1 MKSFVVFLIGFSLT
15 ACGTS
20 SEPNY
25 YALSPT
31 SGATQR
37 VVPHLVEI
45 RKPGLAGYLDRDVI
59 VKKITDHKLK
69 VSADDQWGEP
79 LADMLGRVVAEN
91 LSTRIPSSVF
101 FSEGGA
107 LEMSPDSL
115 VEINVERM
123 DVGDEG
129 DVVLVAQVAVEPV
142 KGSGPKASK
151 TVTLRAPCSGS
162 TESIV
167 SAASNVVGQLSDVV
181 VALLQTPPQPASPET
196 KPNAGAPAAAVSSE
210 N

>member
-1 MKSFVVFLIGFSLT
+1 VKSLLAFLIALPLLG
-15 ACGTS
+15 CGTS

-31 SGATQR
+31 PGATQL
-37 VVPHLVEI
+37 VAPHLVEI
-45 RKPGLAGYLDRDVI
+45 RKPGIAGYLDRDVI
-59 VKKITDHKLK
+59 VKKITDHRLN
-69 VSADDQWGEP
+69 VSAGDQWGEP
-79 LADMLGRVVAEN
+79 LGDMIGRVVAED
-91 LSTRIPSSVF
+91 LSARIPSSVF

-129 DVVLVAQVAVEPV
+129 AVVLVAQVAVEPV
-142 KGSGPKASK
+142 NGSGPKASK

-167 SAASNVVGQLSDVV
+167 GAASNVVGQLSDVV

-196 KPNAGAPAAAVSSE
+196 KPNAAPPPIATSQ

>member
-1 MKSFVVFLIGFSLT
+1 MTWKSLFAFLIALPMLG
-15 ACGTS
+15 CGTS

-31 SGATQR
+31 SGTTQQ
-37 VVPHLVEI
+37 VAPHLVEV
-45 RKPGLAGYLDRDVI
+45 RKPGLAGYLDRSAI
-59 VKKITDHKLK
+59 VKRVTDHKLK
-69 VSADDQWGEP
+69 LSADDRWGEP
-79 LADMLGRVVAEN
+79 LSDMLGRVIAQD
-91 LSTRIPSSVF
+91 LSARIPSSVF

-115 VEINVERM
+115 VEITVERM

-142 KGSGPKASK
+142 NGSGPKASK
-151 TVTLRAPCSGS
+151 TVTLRAPCSGT

-167 SAASNVVGQLSDVV
+167 GAASNVVGQLSDVV

-196 KPNAGAPAAAVSSE
+196 KPNAAPPVATSQ